1 MIICDTHCDTLYMR
15 ALQPNKTPCVTMDA
29 MKMMVNAR
37 WRKSFAFSHIRRR
50 TLFGEGIR

>member
-29 MKMMVNAR
+29 M
-37 WRKSFAFSHIRRR
+37 
-50 TLFGEGIR
+50 

>member
-29 MKMMVNAR
+29 MKKGGMSLQILHAVR
-37 WRKSFAFSHIRRR
+37 GQPGHGGSSV
-50 TLFGEGIR
+50 